1 MEATAQLPV
10 DDAVI
15 SESTP
20 INETVLAASDETL
33 VNMLSKCV

>member
-15 SESTP
+15 SESTA
-20 INETVLAASDETL
+20 INETILAASNKTL
-33 VNMLSKCV
+33 VNMLSKYV